1 MYKQYG
7 DMEQE
12 IIIIV
17 IGDVI
22 LIINMMVIHNY

>member
-7 DMEQE
+7 GMEQE

-17 IGDVI
+17 IGIVI
-22 LIINMMVIHNY
+22 QLNQQVMVHY

>member
-1 MYKQYG
+1 MYKLYG

-17 IGDVI
+17 IGIVI
-22 LIINMMVIHNY
+22 QLNQQVMVHY

>member
-1 MYKQYG
+1 MYKVYG

-17 IGDVI
+17 IGIVMNHK
-22 LIINMMVIHNY
+22 LKVMEHY